1 MREAHGEWSLVAP
14 SGGRRVCWGRVW
26 GGNGGGRG
34 AGHGSSRLRE
44 MVLKS
49 HEGNFVMTAV
59 GSYGEFQMGEWHGQ
73 THVIEMPLWLW

>member
-1 MREAHGEWSLVAP
+1 MSGLWWLHLVE
-14 SGGRRVCWGRVW
+14 GGVCWGRAW
-26 GGNGGGRG
+26 RGGGDNGGGRG
-34 AGHGSSRLRE
+34 AGHRSSRLLE

-73 THVIEMPLWLW
+73 THVIEMPLWLR